1 MEENCKSKKLQSP
14 KLKGFVPKPPCG
26 PRSSCKAKAGRE
38 LRGTAEATK
47 VRGQRNAGLCSALP
61 PLSAITSYNV
71 LPPIKRTAS
80 VTVTTLKTTEPPG
93 RQLTREGGERCYSSS
108 SQGNPV
114 SLEKNDVTSLMAM
127 SRPLSG
133 EDIIPVAEYLM
144 LHPQQR
150 LIKNVLRKR
159 DHQEAVGAIC
169 QVLSTR
175 VQGILQKTC
184 YNPKNARDIIQKG
197 LDSGARAK
205 VPEVTNE
212 EGCVGSPTL
221 VVDQPSCQLERIFS
235 HSLLAGPS
243 TSAKAALGAPAYKV
257 EETETRLT
265 SQALQHTPSPD
276 PGLSELKRSAV
287 VPDVVCERQRPTKN
301 NPLQGFVPKPPCGPR
316 SSCKAKAGRE
326 LRGTAEATKVRG
338 QRNAGLCSALP
349 PLSAITSYNVLP
361 PIKRTASVTV
371 TTLKTTEPPGRQLTR
386 EGGERCYSSSSQGNP
401 VSLEKNDVT
410 SLMAMSRPL
419 SGEDIIPVA
428 EYLMLHPQ
436 QRLIKKVLRKRN
448 MTIDDLQERSLDSI
462 DWVVIVVNEVVLPAI
477 ALYQASIDDVC
488 IGQDERPLSS
498 VSLGESV
505 TSDNISPSQGSAD
518 KDIECFTPRF
528 RRGSIGLPPSSSQ
541 GSGKKRVRGVLRI
554 IAKKFHLLLK
564 LNLEP
569 RCRLMGRHLPTL
581 PSDMG
586 DELQNRASMTV
597 AVILHNVQLF
607 MESDEAGPS
616 SPGALSLQG
625 LYTSVTDY
633 LVSRMSMMSSM
644 MFWSA
649 CKKAKEKLHVL
660 TSGSDCRMSGASRFN
675 ISELAVNVCR
685 EIKDAA
691 CKDLSF
697 SGAVNSFPEERM
709 ATRKMG
715 GLIFERVEVPDALP
729 SFTPSQGWTEQGW
742 MVEHIGSALSED
754 TLNNITSTPLFQNM
768 DYSPATTP
776 SEGRASTLHTLQDTI
791 TQTVM
796 DHALFTSGLASQ
808 SEFLSKEKELEL
820 VRVVIGI
827 IIDQTGDIHWDK
839 TRNYAESLVDK
850 VIVACNIVMVILRNY
865 YTAHDTIIKE
875 DEGMQE
881 LLDPNIDG
889 YPLLVQC
896 LSHTLVGD
904 VACELEVM
912 RAHPQVTPIW
922 STINEAELGR
932 AKGRDS
938 HEAFSEESLPIIT
951 QRPVEVQQASSPAK
965 KMNDTKPPISPILAR
980 SELDSNS
987 SGRRSQNLDRDAGVT
1002 ADNIFDVIVRLVYA
1016 DTISADD
1023 CGLYNPAATPLGQIL
1038 ASSRLCNRIFRGKIH
1053 LFSKE
1058 MICRVYQ
1065 LLLDTKMGRVP
1076 ACRKSRSEPV
1086 LKEMAANPRLS
1097 KKFFTDLIY
1106 FIIDRA
1112 MKNLVEN
1119 LLGLPHTP
1127 PEEALRLNDNL
1138 ATSSSDESLHSDN
1151 TWSCEVWGTPVRESS
1166 LDMHSSSSLNQD
1178 HWEVLS
1184 TRVEDIVQET
1194 CDNPKK
1200 SRDII
1205 QKGLDSGAKA
1215 KVPEVTNE
1223 EGCVGSPTPVVDQP
1237 SHQLE
1242 RIFSHSLLSGPSSS
1256 AKAALGAPAQKVE
1269 EVRIASPYSREA
1281 RQDLLEKAPSI
1292 LQEEIL
1298 AKEDIQSRLAHGVTF
1313 INSET
1318 LRDIVQG
1325 IMGHLTFMESLPAG
1339 SVKAPFQLQSMLFDN
1354 IRHVLKY
1361 MAGIVVVF
1369 SKQESIQF
1377 RGDDVVAAIVEASA
1391 DRLSL
1396 ETEANSAQ
1404 MHKSCEIAIQCMAET
1419 IACSICDHAE
1429 LWKWEARS
1437 SGSGRY
1443 TPSLEGSDS
1452 TVSEELLD
1460 NWEALEAPAET
1471 AEDDTGSEKTSVRS
1485 EIFEDDAC
1493 SEKTSVRSE
1502 VFKDYGG
1509 LETDHHMADQSLE
1522 TNQCLLRAVQSAFS
1536 QVNKE
1541 AVETGPETTGKGKT
1555 EKKKSSK
1562 NKGEIDGKKP
1572 CKSKVAPLGSDGAV
1586 AADEKRKKPS
1596 LLQRIFNAFARVFCV
1611 SRKKNSRLF
1620 PSNGVR
1626 AVPAQ
1631 LFKAAPQL
1639 LLPVPLLR
1647 VLQ

>member
-1 MEENCKSKKLQSP
+1 
-14 KLKGFVPKPPCG
+14 
-26 PRSSCKAKAGRE
+26 
-38 LRGTAEATK
+38 
-47 VRGQRNAGLCSALP
+47 
-61 PLSAITSYNV
+61 
-71 LPPIKRTAS
+71 
-80 VTVTTLKTTEPPG
+80 
-93 RQLTREGGERCYSSS
+93 
-108 SQGNPV
+108 
-114 SLEKNDVTSLMAM
+114 
-127 SRPLSG
+127 
-133 EDIIPVAEYLM
+133 
-144 LHPQQR
+144 
-150 LIKNVLRKR
+150 
-159 DHQEAVGAIC
+159 
-169 QVLSTR
+169 
-175 VQGILQKTC
+175 
-184 YNPKNARDIIQKG
+184 
-197 LDSGARAK
+197 
-205 VPEVTNE
+205 
-212 EGCVGSPTL
+212 
-221 VVDQPSCQLERIFS
+221 
-235 HSLLAGPS
+235 
-243 TSAKAALGAPAYKV
+243 
-257 EETETRLT
+257 
-265 SQALQHTPSPD
+265 
-276 PGLSELKRSAV
+276 
-287 VPDVVCERQRPTKN
+287 
-301 NPLQGFVPKPPCGPR
+301 
-316 SSCKAKAGRE
+316 
-326 LRGTAEATKVRG
+326 
-338 QRNAGLCSALP
+338 
-349 PLSAITSYNVLP
+349 
-361 PIKRTASVTV
+361 
-371 TTLKTTEPPGRQLTR
+371 
-386 EGGERCYSSSSQGNP
+386 
-401 VSLEKNDVT
+401 
-410 SLMAMSRPL
+410 
-419 SGEDIIPVA
+419 
-428 EYLMLHPQ
+428 
-436 QRLIKKVLRKRN
+436 
-448 MTIDDLQERSLDSI
+448 MTIDDLQERSLESI

-477 ALYQASIDDVC
+477 ALYQKSIDDFC
-488 IGQDERPLSS
+488 IGQDERPFSS

-505 TSDNISPSQGSAD
+505 TSGNTSTSQGCAD
-518 KDIECFTPRF
+518 TDIVCFTPRF
-528 RRGSIGLPPSSSQ
+528 RRGSPGLPPPSSQ
-541 GSGKKRVRGVLRI
+541 GSGKKQIRGVLRI
-554 IAKKFHLLLK
+554 IAKKFHLLLR

-581 PSDMG
+581 PSDME
-586 DELQNRASMTV
+586 DELQNRAAMTV

-633 LVSRMSMMSSM
+633 LVSRMSMISSM

-649 CKKAKEKLHVL
+649 CRKAKEKLHVL
-660 TSGSDCRMSGASRFN
+660 TSGSDCRISGESRFN

-691 CKDLSF
+691 SKDLPF

-709 ATRKMG
+709 ATTKMG

-729 SFTPSQGWTEQGW
+729 SFTPSQGRTEQGW

-754 TLNNITSTPLFQNM
+754 TLDNITSTPLFQNM
-768 DYSPATTP
+768 DYSLATTP
-776 SEGRASTLHTLQDTI
+776 SEGRASTLHNLQDTI

-827 IIDQTGDIHWDK
+827 LIDQAGALHWDK
-839 TRNYAESLVDK
+839 TCISAESLVDK

-912 RAHPQVTPIW
+912 RAQPQVIPIW
-922 STINEAELGR
+922 STIIEAELGR

-965 KMNDTKPPISPILAR
+965 KMDDTQPPISPILAR
-980 SELDSNS
+980 SELDSNR

-1016 DTISADD
+1016 DSISADD
-1023 CGLYNPAATPLGQIL
+1023 CGLYNPAAMLLGQIL

-1065 LLLDTKMGRVP
+1065 LLLDTKMGRET
-1076 ACRKSRSEPV
+1076 ACRKSGSEPV

-1106 FIIDRA
+1106 FIVERA

-1127 PEEALRLNDNL
+1127 PEEALLLDDNL
-1138 ATSSSDESLHSDN
+1138 STSSSDESLHSDN
-1151 TWSCEVWGTPVRESS
+1151 TWSCGVWVTLVRESS
-1166 LDMHSSSSLNQD
+1166 LDMDSSSSLNQD
-1178 HWEVLS
+1178 HWEAVGTICQVLS
-1184 TRVEDIVQET
+1184 TRVEDILQET

-1200 SRDII
+1200 SRDSI

-1215 KVPEVTNE
+1215 KVPDVTNE

-1242 RIFSHSLLSGPSSS
+1242 RIFSRSLLSGPST
-1256 AKAALGAPAQKVE
+1256 PAQKVE
-1269 EVRIASPYSREA
+1269 EVRIASPYIREA

-1292 LQEEIL
+1292 LQEESL
-1298 AKEDIQSRLAHGVTF
+1298 AKEDIQLRLAHGVTF

-1339 SVKAPFQLQSMLFDN
+1339 SVKAPFQLQSMLFDK

-1369 SKQESIQF
+1369 SQQESIQF
-1377 RGDDVVAAIVEASA
+1377 RGDDAVAAIVEASA

-1396 ETEANSAQ
+1396 KAEANSAQ

-1437 SGSGRY
+1437 SVSGRY

-1460 NWEALEAPAET
+1460 NREDLEAPAEM
-1471 AEDDTGSEKTSVRS
+1471 AEDDTGSEKTSVRSEICEDDACSEKTSVRSEVFEDDACSEKISVRSEIFEDDACSEKTSVRS

-1502 VFKDYGG
+1502 IFKDYCG

-1522 TNQCLLRAVQSAFS
+1522 TNQCLLRAGQSAFS
-1536 QVNKE
+1536 QKVNEE
-1541 AVETGPETTGKGKT
+1541 AVETGPETTGKGKN

-1562 NKGEIDGKKP
+1562 NKGEIERKKP

-1596 LLQRIFNAFARVFCV
+1596 LLQHICNAFARVFCF
-1611 SRKKNSRLF
+1611 SHKKNSRLF

-1626 AVPAQ
+1626 AVPAR

-1639 LLPVPLLR
+1639 LLPVPLLT

>member
-1 MEENCKSKKLQSP
+1 MM
-14 KLKGFVPKPPCG
+14 
-26 PRSSCKAKAGRE
+26 
-38 LRGTAEATK
+38 
-47 VRGQRNAGLCSALP
+47 
-61 PLSAITSYNV
+61 
-71 LPPIKRTAS
+71 
-80 VTVTTLKTTEPPG
+80 
-93 RQLTREGGERCYSSS
+93 
-108 SQGNPV
+108 
-114 SLEKNDVTSLMAM
+114 SLMLFLYF
-127 SRPLSG
+127 SL
-133 EDIIPVAEYLM
+133 
-144 LHPQQR
+144 
-150 LIKNVLRKR
+150 
-159 DHQEAVGAIC
+159 
-169 QVLSTR
+169 
-175 VQGILQKTC
+175 
-184 YNPKNARDIIQKG
+184 PK
-197 LDSGARAK
+197 
-205 VPEVTNE
+205 
-212 EGCVGSPTL
+212 
-221 VVDQPSCQLERIFS
+221 
-235 HSLLAGPS
+235 
-243 TSAKAALGAPAYKV
+243 
-257 EETETRLT
+257 
-265 SQALQHTPSPD
+265 
-276 PGLSELKRSAV
+276 
-287 VPDVVCERQRPTKN
+287 
-301 NPLQGFVPKPPCGPR
+301 
-316 SSCKAKAGRE
+316 
-326 LRGTAEATKVRG
+326 
-338 QRNAGLCSALP
+338 
-349 PLSAITSYNVLP
+349 
-361 PIKRTASVTV
+361 
-371 TTLKTTEPPGRQLTR
+371 
-386 EGGERCYSSSSQGNP
+386 
-401 VSLEKNDVT
+401 
-410 SLMAMSRPL
+410 
-419 SGEDIIPVA
+419 
-428 EYLMLHPQ
+428 
-436 QRLIKKVLRKRN
+436 N
-448 MTIDDLQERSLDSI
+448 MTIDDLQERSLESI

-477 ALYQASIDDVC
+477 ALYQKSIDDFC

-498 VSLGESV
+498 VCLGESV
-505 TSDNISPSQGSAD
+505 TSGNTSTSQGCAD
-518 KDIECFTPRF
+518 TDIVCFTPRF
-528 RRGSIGLPPSSSQ
+528 RRGSPGLPPPSSQ
-541 GSGKKRVRGVLRI
+541 GSGKKRIRGVLRI

-581 PSDMG
+581 PSDME
-586 DELQNRASMTV
+586 DELQNRAAMTV

-633 LVSRMSMMSSM
+633 LVSRMSMISSM

-649 CKKAKEKLHVL
+649 CRKAKEKLHVL
-660 TSGSDCRMSGASRFN
+660 TSGSDCRISGASRYN

-691 CKDLSF
+691 SKDLPF

-709 ATRKMG
+709 ATTKMG

-729 SFTPSQGWTEQGW
+729 SFTPSQGRTEQGW

-754 TLNNITSTPLFQNM
+754 TLDNITSTPLFQNM

-791 TQTVM
+791 TLTVM

-827 IIDQTGDIHWDK
+827 LIDQTGALHWDK
-839 TRNYAESLVDK
+839 TCISAESLVDK

-912 RAHPQVTPIW
+912 RAQPQVIPIW
-922 STINEAELGR
+922 STIIEAELGR

-965 KMNDTKPPISPILAR
+965 KMDDTQPPISPILAR

-1016 DTISADD
+1016 DSISADD
-1023 CGLYNPAATPLGQIL
+1023 CGLYNPAAMLLGQIL

-1065 LLLDTKMGRVP
+1065 LLLDTKMGRET
-1076 ACRKSRSEPV
+1076 AYRKSGSEPV

-1106 FIIDRA
+1106 FIIERA

-1127 PEEALRLNDNL
+1127 PEEALQLNDNL

-1151 TWSCEVWGTPVRESS
+1151 TWSCGLWGTLVRESS
-1166 LDMHSSSSLNQD
+1166 LDMDSSSSLNQD
-1178 HWEVLS
+1178 HWEAVGTICQVLS
-1184 TRVEDIVQET
+1184 TRVEDILQET

-1200 SRDII
+1200 SRDSI
-1205 QKGLDSGAKA
+1205 QKGLDSGATA
-1215 KVPEVTNE
+1215 KVPDVTNE

-1242 RIFSHSLLSGPSSS
+1242 RIFSRSLLSGPSSS

-1269 EVRIASPYSREA
+1269 EVRIASPYIREA
-1281 RQDLLEKAPSI
+1281 RQDMLEKAPSI
-1292 LQEEIL
+1292 LQEESL
-1298 AKEDIQSRLAHGVTF
+1298 AKEDIQLRLAHGVTY

-1369 SKQESIQF
+1369 SQQESIQF
-1377 RGDDVVAAIVEASA
+1377 RGDDAVAAIVEASA

-1396 ETEANSAQ
+1396 GAEANSAQ

-1443 TPSLEGSDS
+1443 TPSLEVSDS

-1460 NWEALEAPAET
+1460 NREDLEAPAEM

-1502 VFKDYGG
+1502 VFKDYCG

-1522 TNQCLLRAVQSAFS
+1522 TNQCLLRAGQSAFS
-1536 QVNKE
+1536 QKVNEE
-1541 AVETGPETTGKGKT
+1541 AVETGPETTGQGKN

-1562 NKGEIDGKKP
+1562 NKGEIEGKKP
-1572 CKSKVAPLGSDGAV
+1572 CKRKVAPLGSDGAV
-1586 AADEKRKKPS
+1586 AVDEKRKKPS
-1596 LLQRIFNAFARVFCV
+1596 LLQHICNAFARVFCF
-1611 SRKKNSRLF
+1611 SHKKNSRLF

-1626 AVPAQ
+1626 AVPAR

-1639 LLPVPLLR
+1639 LLPVPLLT

>member
-1 MEENCKSKKLQSP
+1 MEENCNSNKLQRP

-26 PRSSCKAKAGRE
+26 PRQCCKAKAGRE

-47 VRGQRNAGLCSALP
+47 VRGQRTAGVCSALP
-61 PLSAITSYNV
+61 PLSANTSYNV
-71 LPPIKRTAS
+71 LPPIKRIAS

-93 RQLTREGGERCYSSS
+93 HHLTPEGGERGYSSS

-133 EDIIPVAEYLM
+133 EDIIPVAEYLT

-150 LIKNVLRKR
+150 LIKKVLRKR

-169 QVLSTR
+169 QVLITR
-175 VQGILQKTC
+175 VQDILQKTC

-243 TSAKAALGAPAYKV
+243 TSAKVALGAPAYKV
-257 EETETRLT
+257 EE
-265 SQALQHTPSPD
+265 ALQCTPSPD
-276 PGLSELKRSAV
+276 PGLSELKLSAG
-287 VPDVVCERQRPTKN
+287 VPDV
-301 NPLQGFVPKPPCGPR
+301 GFVPKPPCGPR
-316 SSCKAKAGRE
+316 PSCKAKAGRE
-326 LRGTAEATKVRG
+326 LRGTAEAAKVRG
-338 QRNAGLCSALP
+338 QRTAGVCSALP
-349 PLSAITSYNVLP
+349 PLSANTSYNVLP
-361 PIKRTASVTV
+361 PIKRIASVTV
-371 TTLKTTEPPGRQLTR
+371 TTLKTTEPPGHHLTP
-386 EGGERCYSSSSQGNP
+386 EGGERGYSSSSQGNP

-428 EYLMLHPQ
+428 EYLTLHPQ

-448 MTIDDLQERSLDSI
+448 MTIDDLQERSVKAI

-477 ALYQASIDDVC
+477 ALYQTSIDDVC

-498 VSLGESV
+498 VSLGESD
-505 TSDNISPSQGSAD
+505 TSSNTSPTQGSAD
-518 KDIECFTPRF
+518 KDIVCFTPRF
-528 RRGSIGLPPSSSQ
+528 RRGSPGLPPPSSQ
-541 GSGKKRVRGVLRI
+541 GSGKKQVRGVLRI

-581 PSDMG
+581 PSDME

-660 TSGSDCRMSGASRFN
+660 TSGGDCRISGASSFN
-675 ISELAVNVCR
+675 ISELAVNVCQ

-691 CKDLSF
+691 SKDLSF

-742 MVEHIGSALSED
+742 MVEHIGSAISED
-754 TLNNITSTPLFQNM
+754 TLDNITSTPLFQNM

-796 DHALFTSGLASQ
+796 DHALFTSGLVSQ
-808 SEFLSKEKELEL
+808 REFLSKEKELEL

-827 IIDQTGDIHWDK
+827 FIDQSGALHWDK
-839 TRNYAESLVDK
+839 TCIAAESLVDK

-912 RAHPQVTPIW
+912 RAQPQVSPIS
-922 STINEAELGR
+922 STIIEAELGR

-938 HEAFSEESLPIIT
+938 HEAFSEESPPII
-951 QRPVEVQQASSPAK
+951 RCSSPAK
-965 KMNDTKPPISPILAR
+965 KMDDTQPPISPILGR

-1016 DTISADD
+1016 DSISADD
-1023 CGLYNPAATPLGQIL
+1023 CGLYNPAATSLGQIL
-1038 ASSRLCNRIFRGKIH
+1038 SSSRLCNRIFRGKIY

-1097 KKFFTDLIY
+1097 KKFFTDLTY
-1106 FIIDRA
+1106 FIIERA
-1112 MKNLVEN
+1112 MKDLVEN

-1127 PEEALRLNDNL
+1127 PEEALWLNDNL

-1151 TWSCEVWGTPVRESS
+1151 TLSCGVWGSLVRESS

-1178 HWEVLS
+1178 HWEAVGAICQVLS
-1184 TRVEDIVQET
+1184 TRVED
-1194 CDNPKK
+1194 NPKK
-1200 SRDII
+1200 VRDII

-1223 EGCVGSPTPVVDQP
+1223 ECCVGSPTPVVDQP

-1242 RIFSHSLLSGPSSS
+1242 RIFSHSVLSGPSSS

-1292 LQEEIL
+1292 LQEESL
-1298 AKEDIQSRLAHGVTF
+1298 AKEDIQPRLAHGVTF

-1369 SKQESIQF
+1369 SQQESIQF
-1377 RGDDVVAAIVEASA
+1377 RGDDAVAAIVEASA

-1437 SGSGRY
+1437 SGSG
-1443 TPSLEGSDS
+1443 SDS

-1460 NWEALEAPAET
+1460 NREALEAPAET

-1536 QVNKE
+1536 QKVNEE
-1541 AVETGPETTGKGKT
+1541 AVETGPETTGKGKN

-1562 NKGEIDGKKP
+1562 NKGEIEGKKP
-1572 CKSKVAPLGSDGAV
+1572 CNSRVAPLGSDVCSGAV

-1596 LLQRIFNAFARVFCV
+1596 LLQRIFNTFARIFCF
-1611 SRKKNSRLF
+1611 SRKKNSGLF

-1631 LFKAAPQL
+1631 LFKASPQL
-1639 LLPVPLLR
+1639 LLPVPLLT